1 MTCVYASNEGFE
13 THLWTYKNDLHME
26 GIKLKDEPNFL
37 VKKKGGKNTFI
48 VNGTAQ
54 LIMPVKFYKISI
66 KKINWNEL
74 KYENSGN
81 L

>member
-1 MTCVYASNEGFE
+1 
-13 THLWTYKNDLHME
+13 
-26 GIKLKDEPNFL
+26 
-37 VKKKGGKNTFI
+37 